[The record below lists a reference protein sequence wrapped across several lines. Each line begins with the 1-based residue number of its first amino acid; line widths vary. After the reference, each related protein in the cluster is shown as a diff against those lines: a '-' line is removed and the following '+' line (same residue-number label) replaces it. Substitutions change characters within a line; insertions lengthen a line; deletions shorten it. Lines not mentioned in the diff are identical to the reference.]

1 MLTVYRICNM
11 EARNVEPQFSLEQVD
26 AAAENARKALRT
38 GEIVSAQDEEIIE
51 NRRASHAHIL
61 NTWQATLRGRVKKSR
76 YQIVFA
82 QRQKRLPTIYDK
94 FIRWPK
100 IPFSLMQDIAGCR
113 LIFENYKELDDFR
126 KSLHTS
132 SSMKHKLIKTSD
144 YIQNPKKSGYRGIH
158 DIYEYHTQ
166 NRPDRSKKWDGLNV
180 EIQYRT
186 VIQHYWA
193 TAVEIADCLTKGRIK
208 YSDGNKD
215 YLRFFQ
221 LASEMF
227 ARVYEGLQSCCR
239 NKTDMELVKEFN
251 VIEAKIRLLARLKA
265 AKMANIT
272 NKFTSGNNVIL
283 DQYFDD
289 NGDAQINIE
298 EFKSLPLAQK
308 RYFELEQANPAHD
321 IVLVRS
327 NDIDS
332 RNSIKNAY
340 RNYFVDTADF
350 VKYLEKALVVLNHD

>member
-1 MLTVYRICNM
+1 M
-11 EARNVEPQFSLEQVD
+11 EPRNIEPLFSLKQVD
-26 AAAENARKALRT
+26 KAANNARTALMSNLNVAAE
-38 GEIVSAQDEEIIE
+38 DEEIIE

-61 NTWQATLRGRVKKSR
+61 NTWQATLRGRVKKSEC
-76 YQIVFA
+76 QVVFA

-113 LIFENYKELDDFR
+113 LIFQNQEDLQTFR
-126 KSLHTS
+126 EALHTS
-132 SSMKHKLIKTSD
+132 KSMKHKLIKISD
-144 YIQNPKKSGYRGIH
+144 YIVNPKKSGYRGIH

-166 NRPDRSKKWDGLNV
+166 NRPDRSKKWDGLKV
-180 EIQYRT
+180 KIQYRT
-186 VIQHYWA
+186 IIQHYWA

-215 YLRFFQ
+215 YLKFFQ

-227 ARVYEGLQSCCR
+227 ARVYETTNSCFP
-239 NKTDMELVKEFN
+239 NKSNSELVKEFN
-251 VIEAKIRLLARLKA
+251 DIESRIRLLAKLKA
-265 AKMANIT
+265 AKIANIK

-283 DQYFDD
+283 DQYFDEQ
-289 NGDAQINIE
+289 GDAQINIE

-308 RYFELEQANPAHD
+308 RYFELEQANPTHD

-340 RNYFVDTADF
+340 RNYFVDTVDF
-350 VKYLEKALVVLNHD
+350 VKYLEKALLILKK

>member
-1 MLTVYRICNM
+1 M
-11 EARNVEPQFSLEQVD
+11 EARNIEPQFSLEQVD
-26 AAAENARKALRT
+26 HAAENARAALMARKS
-38 GEIVSAQDEEIIE
+38 VAAADEEIIE
-51 NRRASHAHIL
+51 NRRAAHAHIL
-61 NTWQATLRGRVKKSR
+61 NTWQATLRGRVKKS
-76 YQIVFA
+76 QSQVVFA

-94 FIRWPK
+94 FLRWPK

-113 LIFENYKELDDFR
+113 LIFENHEELHNFR
-126 KSLHTS
+126 NALHAS

-144 YIQNPKKSGYRGIH
+144 YIQAPKKSGYRGIH

-166 NRPDRSKKWDGLNV
+166 NRPDRSKKWDGLKL

-186 VIQHYWA
+186 IIQHYWA

-215 YLRFFQ
+215 YLKFFQ

-227 ARVYEGLQSCCR
+227 ARVYERMTSCFHG
-239 NKTDMELVKEFN
+239 KSDQELVKEFED
-251 VIEAKIRLLARLKA
+251 IEARIRLLAKLKA
-265 AKMANIT
+265 AKTANIK
-272 NKFTSGNNVIL
+272 NKFKSGNNVIL

-308 RYFELEQANPAHD
+308 RYFELEQANPTHD

-340 RNYFVDTADF
+340 RNYFVDTVDF
-350 VKYLEKALVVLNHD
+350 VKYLEKALIVLRH